1 MPIIKPTV
9 ITLEN
14 VLTNHRLLTAEDE
27 AASPASEPRLVSGC
41 RPWPPLCHGW
51 TGQGQWQ
58 EEGGR
63 GRLGA
68 HLPLSFHAF
77 QPGSTADNLVRQLA
91 FVRMDHYHH
100 HHRQLRRHGARRQV
114 ALRRQDRSLHSNGKP
129 DDLYPAFL

>member
-14 VLTNHRLLTAEDE
+14 VLTNHCLLTAEDE
-27 AASPASEPRLVSGC
+27 AASPASEPRLVSGGC
-41 RPWPPLCHGW
+41 QPWPPLCHGW
-51 TGQGQWQ
+51 QRGQWQ

-63 GRLGA
+63 GRPGA

-77 QPGSTADNLVRQLA
+77 QPGSKADNLVRQLA

-100 HHRQLRRHGARRQV
+100 HYRQLRRHGARRQV

-129 DDLYPAFL
+129 VDLYPAFL